1 MSEQQN
7 NQEPQAQ
14 TADVQ
19 EQEIDLIALIKRL
32 WKKRMFV
39 IYVTLAFMVLG
50 LMIALFSKKEYTATT
65 VFVPQTSRQGVSS
78 SMSSL
83 ASLAGINLGQVG
95 GGESLSPAIYPQLLS
110 NVDFI
115 KELMYTPI
123 KFEEWPE
130 KVTLFD
136 YYTNE
141 DYNKPTFFGTVKKY
155 TLGLPGVI
163 IKAIKGSNKEEA
175 DSAAADGPLPVF
187 TEKEYACKQVLT
199 NLVSIT
205 INDKDGYVEL
215 SASMPEPV
223 AAAEVATAAF
233 NLLEKYITEYKIE
246 KAKATL
252 DFVNDRFAEAKA
264 DFEEKQKELA
274 SFRDANRMLTTA
286 TSQIA
291 QERLEREYELANTIY
306 TELARQKTQVEL
318 QVKEDT
324 PVLSVVQPVVVPFEK
339 SKPKRAIILIAF
351 TFLGGCLG
359 CASVFGFDFI
369 KHQGSS
375 WPRRWKTEEEERM
388 KAEGKEEVVA

>member
-19 EQEIDLIALIKRL
+19 EQEIDLIALFKRL

-50 LMIALFSKKEYTATT
+50 LMIALFSRKEYTATT

-388 KAEGKEEVVA
+388 EAEGKEEVVA

>member
-19 EQEIDLIALIKRL
+19 EQEIDLIALFKRL

-110 NVDFI
+110 NVDFV

-388 KAEGKEEVVA
+388 ETEGKEEVVA

>member
-19 EQEIDLIALIKRL
+19 EQEIDLIALFKRL

-110 NVDFI
+110 NVDFV

-252 DFVNDRFAEAKA
+252 DFVNDRFAEAKV

-388 KAEGKEEVVA
+388 ETEGKEEVVA

>member
-175 DSAAADGPLPVF
+175 DSAVADGPLPVF

-388 KAEGKEEVVA
+388 EAEGKEEVVA

>member
-175 DSAAADGPLPVF
+175 DSAGADGPLPVF

-388 KAEGKEEVVA
+388 EAEGKEEVVA

>member
-252 DFVNDRFAEAKA
+252 DFVNDRFAEAKV

-388 KAEGKEEVVA
+388 EAEGKEEVVA

>member
-19 EQEIDLIALIKRL
+19 EQEIDLIALFKRL

-110 NVDFI
+110 NVDFV

-187 TEKEYACKQVLT
+187 TEK
-199 NLVSIT
+199 
-205 INDKDGYVEL
+205 
-215 SASMPEPV
+215 
-223 AAAEVATAAF
+223 
-233 NLLEKYITEYKIE
+233 
-246 KAKATL
+246 
-252 DFVNDRFAEAKA
+252 
-264 DFEEKQKELA
+264 
-274 SFRDANRMLTTA
+274 FRCRML
-286 TSQIA
+286 
-291 QERLEREYELANTIY
+291 L
-306 TELARQKTQVEL
+306 
-318 QVKEDT
+318 
-324 PVLSVVQPVVVPFEK
+324 VL
-339 SKPKRAIILIAF
+339 
-351 TFLGGCLG
+351 
-359 CASVFGFDFI
+359 
-369 KHQGSS
+369 
-375 WPRRWKTEEEERM
+375 
-388 KAEGKEEVVA
+388 

>member
-215 SASMPEPV
+215 SANMPEPV

-388 KAEGKEEVVA
+388 EAEGKEEVVA

>member
-50 LMIALFSKKEYTATT
+50 LMVALFSKKEYTATT

-388 KAEGKEEVVA
+388 VAEGKEEVVA

>member
-50 LMIALFSKKEYTATT
+50 LMIALFSKKDYTATT

-388 KAEGKEEVVA
+388 EAEGKEEVVA

>member
-19 EQEIDLIALIKRL
+19 EQEIDLIALFKRL

-50 LMIALFSKKEYTATT
+50 LMVALFSKKEYTATT

-388 KAEGKEEVVA
+388 VAEGKEEVVA

>member
-19 EQEIDLIALIKRL
+19 EQEIDLIALFKRL

-65 VFVPQTSRQGVSS
+65 IFVPQTSRQGVSS

-110 NVDFI
+110 NVDFV

-388 KAEGKEEVVA
+388 EAEGKEEVVA

>member
-175 DSAAADGPLPVF
+175 DSAAADGLLPVF

>member
-19 EQEIDLIALIKRL
+19 EQEIDLIALFKRL

-252 DFVNDRFAEAKA
+252 DFVNDRFAEAKV

-388 KAEGKEEVVA
+388 EAEGKEEVVA

>member
-369 KHQGSS
+369 NHQGSS

-388 KAEGKEEVVA
+388 EAEGKEEVVA